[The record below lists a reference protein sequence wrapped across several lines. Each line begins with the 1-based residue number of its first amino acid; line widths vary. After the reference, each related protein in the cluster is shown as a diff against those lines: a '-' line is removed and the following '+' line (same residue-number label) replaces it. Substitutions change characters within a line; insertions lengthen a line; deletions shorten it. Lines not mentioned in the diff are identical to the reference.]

1 MNLNDKRGYN
11 MAIKLGKWDIQTIE
25 HGGEIKKFERVRLGS
40 VWTPVCKSSKEKTK
54 RS

>member
-1 MNLNDKRGYN
+1 

-25 HGGEIKKFERVRLGS
+25 HGGETKKFERVRIKS
-40 VWTPVCKSSKEKTK
+40 AWTPFCKSSTEKTK